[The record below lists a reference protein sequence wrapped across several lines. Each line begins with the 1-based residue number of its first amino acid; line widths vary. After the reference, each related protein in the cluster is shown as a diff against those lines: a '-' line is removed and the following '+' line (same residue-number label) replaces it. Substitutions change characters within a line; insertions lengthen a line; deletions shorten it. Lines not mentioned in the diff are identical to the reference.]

1 MPGLKE
7 ITILKRDLHGSIRW
21 QYSGIVIT
29 ITKEKIVLQAIFD
42 REATPI
48 GEIVINPG
56 DRFIETY
63 HTDRWYNILEIH
75 DHLDGHLKGWYCD
88 IGRPVQHPFEDI
100 LFFDDLELDLW
111 VNPDGQ
117 QFVLD
122 LEKFNSLDIDQKTRK
137 HALEGLVQVK
147 KYFKK
152 MFELE

>member
-21 QYSGIVIT
+21 QYSGIVKT
-29 ITKEKIVLQAIFD
+29 ITNEKVVLQAIFD
-42 REATPI
+42 RESTPV
-48 GEIVINPG
+48 GDIVINTG

-75 DHLDGHLKGWYCD
+75 DQLDGHLKGWHCD
-88 IGRPVQHPFEDI
+88 IGRPVQHHFEDI

-122 LEKFNSLDIDQKTRK
+122 LYKFNSLDIDEKTRK
-137 HALEGLVQVK
+137 HALEGLSASQEILQKDV
-147 KYFKK
+147 
-152 MFELE
+152 